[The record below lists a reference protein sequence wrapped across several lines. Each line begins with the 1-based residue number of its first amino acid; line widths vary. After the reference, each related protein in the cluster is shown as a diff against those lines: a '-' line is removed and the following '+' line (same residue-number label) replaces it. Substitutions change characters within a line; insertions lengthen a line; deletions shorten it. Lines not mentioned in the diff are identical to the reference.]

1 MIKNQLEV
9 ITVRFNFRLHEG
21 HFAGW
26 GKDVSRVSL
35 STSLHPSQEREG
47 IGGQIVEKE
56 GESVMKPE
64 KGYKCGHIGR
74 ISRKPTG
81 DREEAEGFSQG
92 FCF

>member
-21 HFAGW
+21 HFVGW

-56 GESVMKPE
+56 GESVMNPE
-64 KGYKCGHIGR
+64 KGYKCGHSAGLAANQQETE
-74 ISRKPTG
+74 RK
-81 DREEAEGFSQG
+81 RRVSVRGFV
-92 FCF
+92 